1 MAELRGIFYKQLRT
15 GWIQG
20 KVHKWINELG
30 SIRKNLTLGVIP
42 FAKFGLHK
50 LYQQKHL

>member
-1 MAELRGIFYKQLRT
+1 MAELRGIYYKQLRT

-30 SIRKNLTLGVIP
+30 SIRKNLTLRRYSFCKVWITQVI
-42 FAKFGLHK
+42 
-50 LYQQKHL
+50 